1 MTVGLQQK
9 AAKGTRSSRRRCR
22 QLRKRSSG
30 KEACWQRQINREIS
44 KGHAGTE
51 RAFSVFRVPGLAML
65 ISILLRILLSWAAMQ
80 SGLEALENC
89 QASMQSFQGLK
100 ALILQGIG

>member
-1 MTVGLQQK
+1 
-9 AAKGTRSSRRRCR
+9 
-22 QLRKRSSG
+22 
-30 KEACWQRQINREIS
+30 
-44 KGHAGTE
+44 
-51 RAFSVFRVPGLAML
+51 ML